1 MTGAALCERR
11 RVALV
16 AIVVLRRQARYCWVL
31 AARNADPRIRS
42 ALTRMAV
49 RLSVE
54 AREVD
59 VEARTRGGP
68 DAAADFLSNT
78 VKRGERQMSTDPQR
92 LRAQAALCR
101 QMSARR
107 GAHAYLLELAER
119 LEVEA
124 GEIESRIA
132 GRPRSHSSAP
142 D

>member
-1 MTGAALCERR
+1 
-11 RVALV
+11 
-16 AIVVLRRQARYCWVL
+16 
-31 AARNADPRIRS
+31 
-42 ALTRMAV
+42 
-49 RLSVE
+49 
-54 AREVD
+54 
-59 VEARTRGGP
+59 
-68 DAAADFLSNT
+68 
-78 VKRGERQMSTDPQR
+78 MSTDPQR

-107 GAHAYLLELAER
+107 GAHAYLLALAER